1 MRVVTMTTPPSQG
14 MAPPVRP
21 VPAPR
26 AVTGRPCL
34 RAMRTA
40 AATSSASAGK
50 TTASGM
56 PRSIV
61 ASYS

>member
-14 MAPPVRP
+14 IAPPERP
-21 VPAPR
+21 VPEPR
-26 AVTGRPCL
+26 AVTGSPCR

-40 AATSSASAGK
+40 AATSSAVSGR
-50 TTASGM
+50 TTASGR